1 MSGKVTDSIGTP
13 LELANI
19 ILINSE
25 SNSLETFAM
34 SDDNGN
40 YKLSLKKNTI
50 YNLQVSYIGMST
62 FSQTLSTQE
71 KDIFKNFSLQ
81 QNNQLDA
88 VELTY
93 EMPVVISGDT
103 LVYDADS
110 FKTGTE
116 RKLEDVLKNLPGV
129 EINDDGEIEV
139 EGKAVT
145 KIMVE
150 GKDFFDGDSKIASK
164 NIPSNAVDKVQIL
177 KNYSEVGQLSSVQN
191 NQDNIA
197 INIKLKKGKD
207 KFWFGDILAGSGE
220 SPNYTQNQDLDLYI
234 FQPKLFFY
242 SPTYSINVIGDLNN
256 IGEQAFTRRDFW
268 KFSGGFNRPSG
279 KSGTNISLGNNNL
292 SFLQLQNNRA
302 KDINTEFIAINS
314 SFSPSKKL
322 DYSAF
327 LILTNSETEIQQNNS
342 TQYVGLTENIPDE
355 NTQTN
360 TAQSSELGIAKFSVK
375 YNPNVNNQVDYE
387 VLGRVTNE
395 SQDQNYLSSVIGS
408 IDQLDESET
417 FSINQ
422 NLNYYFTLDESSIF
436 ALEIQHLWSDEDPFY
451 NAVLEDKE
459 NYEATAESLGLDA
472 NQINYNLAQDRRIK
486 SNQLDAKLDYYFII
500 NPKSNLNLTFG
511 SIFSNQK
518 FNSNLFQFLD
528 NNSILDPNPTFN
540 DGLISN
546 DVEYKFNDIY
556 LAARYRVKIGKFT
569 MTPGF
574 SLHSYVNKNIQL
586 GNEYADN
593 FFRIMPDFETRVQF
607 KNSESLT
614 FRYDMSNQ
622 FTDVTKLAKGL
633 VLNNY
638 DSIQFGNPELQ
649 NALSHNL
656 SLIYSSFNLFNYTNV
671 FGRIAYSNNIDQ
683 IRNIT
688 FFENIITTNTF
699 FNSNFADESLTAF
712 GRVQRTFGK
721 LIATINLSFNYNN
734 LNQFVDARQSVNES
748 FSQSYTPSLR
758 TNFKKAPNIKLKY
771 NYRVSDNNQGPNKTT
786 FYTNAP
792 SIDFDAYIW
801 QSVTLKSDYTYTHQ
815 RLKYGNSD
823 SFQTWNASLAYRKN
837 RDAKWEYEL
846 VATNLLDADSRI
858 SNTATNL
865 FVSESRT
872 YIQPRFISF
881 RFRYEI

>member
-1 MSGKVTDSIGTP
+1 MKKLLLLIFLSSNTIIYSQIKMSGKVTDSIGNP

-34 SDDNGN
+34 SDDKGD
-40 YKLSLKKNTI
+40 YKLSLKKNTS

-62 FSQTLSTQE
+62 FSQMLKTEDSDLLR
-71 KDIFKNFSLQ
+71 NFALT

-177 KNYSEVGQLSSVQN
+177 KNYAEVGQLSSVQN

-207 KFWFGDILAGSGE
+207 KFWFGNILAGSGE
-220 SPNYTQNQDLDLYI
+220 SPSYTQNQDLDLYI

-327 LILTNSETEIQQNNS
+327 LILTNSETEIQQNNI

-360 TAQSSELGIAKFSVK
+360 TSQTSELGIAKFSLK
-375 YNPNVNNQVDYE
+375 YKPNINNQVDYE

-408 IDQLDESET
+408 IGQLDEAET

-422 NLNYYFTLDESSIF
+422 NLNYYYTLNEKNIF
-436 ALEIQHLWSDEDPFY
+436 ALEAQHLLKDEDPFY
-451 NAVLEDKE
+451 NALLENNS
-459 NYEATAESLGLDA
+459 NYQTTALGLGLD
-472 NQINYNLAQDRRIK
+472 NSSPFYNIAQDKRVK
-486 SNQLDAKLDYYFII
+486 SNQLDAKLDYWNIL
-500 NPKSNLNLTFG
+500 NKKSDLNLTFG
-511 SIFSNQK
+511 AIYSKQEFDSEI
-518 FNSNLFQFLD
+518 FQFLSESAED
-528 NNSILDPNPTFN
+528 IYNPTSLVN
-540 DGLISN
+540 DGLDYN
-546 DVEYKFNDIY
+546 EVNYVFND
-556 LAARYRVKIGKFT
+556 
-569 MTPGF
+569 
-574 SLHSYVNKNIQL
+574 
-586 GNEYADN
+586 
-593 FFRIMPDFETRVQF
+593 
-607 KNSESLT
+607 
-614 FRYDMSNQ
+614 
-622 FTDVTKLAKGL
+622 
-633 VLNNY
+633 
-638 DSIQFGNPELQ
+638 
-649 NALSHNL
+649 
-656 SLIYSSFNLFNYTNV
+656 LIN
-671 FGRIAYSNNIDQ
+671 
-683 IRNIT
+683 
-688 FFENIITTNTF
+688 
-699 FNSNFADESLTAF
+699 
-712 GRVQRTFGK
+712 
-721 LIATINLSFNYNN
+721 
-734 LNQFVDARQSVNES
+734 
-748 FSQSYTPSLR
+748 
-758 TNFKKAPNIKLKY
+758 
-771 NYRVSDNNQGPNKTT
+771 
-786 FYTNAP
+786 
-792 SIDFDAYIW
+792 
-801 QSVTLKSDYTYTHQ
+801 
-815 RLKYGNSD
+815 
-823 SFQTWNASLAYRKN
+823 
-837 RDAKWEYEL
+837 
-846 VATNLLDADSRI
+846 
-858 SNTATNL
+858 
-865 FVSESRT
+865 
-872 YIQPRFISF
+872 
-881 RFRYEI
+881 